1 MSTGLP
7 LHYLN
12 AVEQG
17 RLIRARE
24 ISPVELVQ
32 ACLDRIARYDGVLRA
47 YITVCGDEALTQ
59 AREAEKEI
67 RSGRYRGPLH
77 GLPFG
82 VKDQLC
88 TRGIRTT
95 LGSRV
100 ETGRVADR
108 DAHAVERLKAAGA
121 ILIGKENLH
130 ELGKGGTNVFPFGQ
144 PRNPWDPQR
153 NASGSSTGS
162 GIAPAAGFCSG
173 SLGEDTGGSIRG
185 PAAVCGVVGLRPTY
199 GRVSR
204 DGAVMFAWHSDT
216 IGPVTRTVA
225 DNALFLSAIAGHD
238 PRDPLSSKRAVPD
251 YTAALRDDLRGLKL
265 AVVKEIAWPDGI
277 DAGVRAAFER
287 ALKVLKDLGA
297 EIGEVSLP
305 WAKHAIPLQMLT
317 SDADASSMF
326 LDALRTQ
333 WDRFDVGT
341 RTRMAA
347 SLLVPAPVY
356 SRAMRARAV
365 VRGQILAALGQWDA
379 LVTPTHLKPP
389 GLIDETRE
397 KVESQADVAQRLIL
411 RRIGTHAFGAA
422 NVPTLAL
429 PMGYTDAGLP
439 YSLQIA
445 GKPFAEETVLRVG
458 HAYERA
464 TPWHERHPQLTPG
477 AKAAPIQIAPSSS
490 SSREAGTHADGAV
503 EIDPATRQLAEVC
516 AHRAG
521 LELNA
526 EQFALLCESAPY
538 ALAMSRRIRRDHQWT
553 DEQASVFTLPA

>member
-1 MSTGLP
+1 MSAHSP
-7 LHYLN
+7 LCYLS

-17 RLIRARE
+17 HLVRSRKV
-24 ISPVELVQ
+24 SPVELVQ
-32 ACLDRIARYDGVLRA
+32 ACLDRIARYDRVLRA
-47 YITVCGDEALTQ
+47 YITVCAEQALEQ
-59 AREAEKEI
+59 ARGAEREI
-67 RSGRYRGPLH
+67 AAGNYRGPLH

-88 TRGIRTT
+88 TKGVRTT

-100 ETGRVADR
+100 ETGRVVDR
-108 DAHAVERLKAAGA
+108 DAHVIERMKAAGA

-130 ELGKGGTNVFPFGQ
+130 ELGKGGTNAFPFGQ
-144 PRNPWDPQR
+144 PRNPWDPER
-153 NASGSSTGS
+153 TASSSSSGS
-162 GIAPAAGFCSG
+162 GIAPAAGFSSG
-173 SLGEDTGGSIRG
+173 SIGEDTGGSIRG

-204 DGAVMFAWHSDT
+204 DGGVMYAWHSDT
-216 IGPVTRTVA
+216 VGPATRTVA

-238 PRDPLSSKRAVPD
+238 PHDPLTSKRAVPD
-251 YTAALRDDLRGLKL
+251 YAAALGDDLRGLKL

-277 DAGVRAAFER
+277 DAGVRTAFEH
-287 ALKVLKDLGA
+287 ALGVLKELGA
-297 EIGEVSLP
+297 QIGEVSLP

-317 SDADASSMF
+317 SDADASSMC
-326 LDALRTQ
+326 LDILRTQ

-365 VRGQILAALGQWDA
+365 VRGQILSALESWDA
-379 LVTPTHLKPP
+379 PISPTHLKPP
-389 GLIDETRE
+389 GLIEDTRE
-397 KVESQADVAQRLIL
+397 KVESKEDVAQRLIL

-429 PMGYTDAGLP
+429 PMGFTAGGLP

-445 GKPFAEETVLRVG
+445 GRPFAEETVYRVG

-464 TPWHERHPQLTPG
+464 TPWHERHPDLDRTL
-477 AKAAPIQIAPSSS
+477 AKRLSA
-490 SSREAGTHADGAV
+490 AV
-503 EIDPATRQLAEVC
+503 EA
-516 AHRAG
+516 
-521 LELNA
+521 
-526 EQFALLCESAPY
+526 
-538 ALAMSRRIRRDHQWT
+538 
-553 DEQASVFTLPA
+553 